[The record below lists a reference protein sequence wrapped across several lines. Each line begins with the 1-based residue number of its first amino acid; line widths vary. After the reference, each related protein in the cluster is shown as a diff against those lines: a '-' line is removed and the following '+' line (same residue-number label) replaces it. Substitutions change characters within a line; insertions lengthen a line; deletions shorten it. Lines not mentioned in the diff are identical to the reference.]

1 MSTAEIADRLTELV
15 REMTGRQRTMNW
27 VKPSENVLGIGKS
40 PFNYIVLP
48 AGKMEFARIIEE
60 NKSSLKDS

>member
-48 AGKMEFARIIEE
+48 AGKWNLRE
-60 NKSSLKDS
+60 